1 MRPGHRHRTP
11 GHTVRSALDSDSS
24 LSWPGRLSRSRT
36 ADPAIALHAGEA
48 AGVSIISGGIRSSRD
63 DDPSASLEPPKVKGD
78 KALRKVVVALIL
90 INIALAIAQSW
101 SRPIA
106 LPSRI
111 DCCRDEGPEAYCCKQ
126 CCWIGFDCTT
136 NEECQDS

>member
-1 MRPGHRHRTP
+1 MRPDHRHRTP
-11 GHTVRSALDSDSS
+11 DTRFDSDSS
-24 LSWPGRLSRSRT
+24 LSWPSRLRRSRR
-36 ADPAIALHAGEA
+36 PILRLPLHAGEA
-48 AGVSIISGGIRSSRD
+48 TGVSIISGGIRSSRGD
-63 DDPSASLEPPKVKGD
+63 DLSASLEPPKVKGD